1 MPDPAG
7 TKNDGGLVFG
17 SQVVTIDSVAYV
29 AENISIDAPSTI
41 IEQKN
46 EFGVPK
52 GQVIVEGF
60 VTGTATL
67 QLASSA
73 TAMPSIGDTFTL
85 VQVGGGAAVNF
96 LVSQVGQS
104 FSQDAE
110 TKVNISFRKR
120 INTPAP

>member
-41 IEQKN
+41 IEQKD
-46 EFGVPK
+46 EYGVPS

-73 TAMPSIGDTFTL
+73 TALPAIGDAFQITT
-85 VQVGGGAAVNF
+85 VGGAAVYF
-96 LVSQVGQS
+96 LISQVGQS

-110 TKVNISFRKR
+110 TKVNVSFRKR

>member
-17 SQVVTIDSVAYV
+17 SQILTIDSVAYV
-29 AENISIDAPSTI
+29 AENISVDAPSAV

-46 EFGVPK
+46 IYGVPS

-73 TAMPSIGDTFTL
+73 TVLPTIGDAFQLTT
-85 VQVGGGAAVNF
+85 VGGTSVYF

>member
-46 EFGVPK
+46 QYGVPS

-60 VTGTATL
+60 ITGTATL
-67 QLASSA
+67 QLASST

-85 VQVGGGAAVNF
+85 VQVGGGSGVNF

>member
-41 IEQKN
+41 IEQKD
-46 EFGVPK
+46 EYGVPS

-67 QLASSA
+67 QLASST
-73 TAMPSIGDTFTL
+73 TALPQIGDAFTL
-85 VQVGGGAAVNF
+85 TQVGGGSAVYF
-96 LVSQVGQS
+96 LISQVGQS

-110 TKVNISFRKR
+110 TKVNVSFRKR

>member
-7 TKNDGGLVFG
+7 TTNDGGLVFG
-17 SQVVTIDSVAYV
+17 SQVVTIDTVAYV
-29 AENISIDAPSTI
+29 AENISIDAPSTV
-41 IEQKN
+41 IEQKD
-46 EFGVPK
+46 EYGVPS

-73 TAMPSIGDTFTL
+73 TTLPAIGDAFQITTI
-85 VQVGGGAAVNF
+85 GGTAVYF
-96 LVSQVGQS
+96 LVSQVGQA

-110 TKVNISFRKR
+110 TKCNISFRKR
-120 INTPAP
+120 INTQAP

>member
-17 SQVVTIDSVAYV
+17 SQVLTIDSVAYV
-29 AENISIDAPSTI
+29 AENISVDAPSAV

-46 EFGVPK
+46 IYGVPS

-73 TAMPSIGDTFTL
+73 TVLPTIGDAFQLTT
-85 VQVGGGAAVNF
+85 VGGVSVYF
-96 LVSQVGQS
+96 LVSQVGQA

>member
-41 IEQKN
+41 IEQKD
-46 EFGVPK
+46 EYGVPS

-67 QLASSA
+67 QIASSA
-73 TAMPSIGDTFTL
+73 TALPAIGDAFQITT
-85 VQVGGGAAVNF
+85 VGGVAVYF
-96 LVSQVGQS
+96 LISQVGQS

-110 TKVNISFRKR
+110 TKVNVSFRKR

>member
-7 TKNDGGLVFG
+7 TTNDGGLVFG
-17 SQVVTIDSVAYV
+17 SQVVTIDAVAYV
-29 AENISIDAPSTI
+29 AENISIDAPSTV
-41 IEQKN
+41 IEQKD
-46 EFGVPK
+46 EYGVPS

-73 TAMPSIGDTFTL
+73 TVLPAIGDAFQITTI
-85 VQVGGGAAVNF
+85 GGTAVYF
-96 LVSQVGQS
+96 LVSQVGQA

-110 TKVNISFRKR
+110 TKCNISFRKR